1 MILRK
6 SSFKS
11 GSKRIDQFDKA
22 RYDPT
27 TSSLYVC
34 SKIRLQA
41 FEQPDGSSCPLI
53 ADDNSMP
60 TSTKCRWVIGSWQKM
75 ILFLLT
81 CEMNCFIFSLSDICY
96 IKEGL
101 PSDVSTG
108 DQALFTPQESPL
120 FLISPFQGILVVFVE
135 QYPFVSFQETDIWV
149 QRYLFSCKIHLIK

>member
-1 MILRK
+1 MEKDSTILRK
-6 SSFKS
+6 SSFRS

-22 RYDPT
+22 RYGPT

-41 FEQPDGSSCPLI
+41 LKLPEGSSCSLI

-60 TSTKCRWVIGSWQKM
+60 TSTKCRWVIGLWQKM

-135 QYPFVSFQETDIWV
+135 QYPFVSFFFE
-149 QRYLFSCKIHLIK
+149 RFA